1 MQATLINQMHQ
12 LQQAG
17 YRFTRV
23 QAHYALEELLPAAMD
38 AHLDQLAD
46 TPAFVDRGQLKSGCR
61 QFLLITYHQQVLKTL
76 WLHGP
81 QSERQLARWCTEQ
94 LAQLPTRRDA

>member
-1 MQATLINQMHQ
+1 MQATLITQLRQ

-46 TPAFVDRGQLKSGCR
+46 TPAFVERGQLKSGRR
-61 QFLLITYHQQVLKTL
+61 QFLLVTHHQQVLKIL
-76 WLHGP
+76 WLHGS
-81 QSERQLARWCTEQ
+81 QSEQQLARWCTQQ
-94 LAQLPTRRDA
+94 LAQLPTRCDA

>member
-1 MQATLINQMHQ
+1 MQATLITQLCQ

-38 AHLDQLAD
+38 ARLDQLAD
-46 TPAFVDRGQLKSGCR
+46 TPAFVERGQLKSSRR

-81 QSERQLARWCTEQ
+81 QSEQQLARWCTQQ

>member
-1 MQATLINQMHQ
+1 MQVTLIKQMHQ

-46 TPAFVDRGQLKSGCR
+46 TPAFVDRGRR

-81 QSERQLARWCTEQ
+81 QSERQLARWCTQQ

>member
-1 MQATLINQMHQ
+1 MQATLITQLCQ

-38 AHLDQLAD
+38 AHLD
-46 TPAFVDRGQLKSGCR
+46 
-61 QFLLITYHQQVLKTL
+61 
-76 WLHGP
+76 
-81 QSERQLARWCTEQ
+81 
-94 LAQLPTRRDA
+94 